1 MCGILF
7 DLVLI
12 CLTKGILLL
21 IHFTHCCHS
30 FLGIE
35 DVIMYIDAPS
45 PSSYEQR
52 QIAASC
58 FVVNISHDRLQVGLK
73 GCDRY
78 FIDELTYD
86 KVKARESSWYL
97 DEEGVITIILIKC
110 FRGQTWESVLRG
122 HDAAA
127 AADSTSSSQIEE
139 VDSNGDVIHAAISG
153 VVDPFTRQEMQRSL
167 MLERFQEEHPGFDF
181 RDATFNGEV
190 PDPRTFMGGVGYNH

>member
-1 MCGILF
+1 
-7 DLVLI
+7 
-12 CLTKGILLL
+12 
-21 IHFTHCCHS
+21 
-30 FLGIE
+30 
-35 DVIMYIDAPS
+35 MYIDAPS
-45 PSSYEQR
+45 SEQR
-52 QIAASC
+52 QINASC

-78 FIDELTYD
+78 FINELTYD

-122 HDAAA
+122 HDAE
-127 AADSTSSSQIEE
+127 SSASSKIE
-139 VDSNGDVIHAAISG
+139 VMDSNGDSTQDAVSG

-190 PDPRTFMGGVGYNH
+190 PDPRTFMGGVSYNH

>member
-1 MCGILF
+1 
-7 DLVLI
+7 
-12 CLTKGILLL
+12 
-21 IHFTHCCHS
+21 
-30 FLGIE
+30 
-35 DVIMYIDAPS
+35 MYIDAPS
-45 PSSYEQR
+45 SSSGQL
-52 QIAASC
+52 QVVASHII
-58 FVVNISHDRLQVGLK
+58 VNISHDRIQVGLR

-86 KVKARESSWYL
+86 KVKAKESSWYL
-97 DEEGVITIILIKC
+97 DDEGVITIILLKC

-127 AADSTSSSQIEE
+127 ADSTSSIGTSSGNEKNNHQSLNQ
-139 VDSNGDVIHAAISG
+139 DAMSG

-190 PDPRTFMGGVGYNH
+190 PDPRTFMGGVSYNH

>member
-1 MCGILF
+1 
-7 DLVLI
+7 
-12 CLTKGILLL
+12 
-21 IHFTHCCHS
+21 
-30 FLGIE
+30 
-35 DVIMYIDAPS
+35 MYIDAPS
-45 PSSYEQR
+45 FTFEQG

-73 GCDRY
+73 GCDRF

-122 HDAAA
+122 HYAAG
-127 AADSTSSSQIEE
+127 AADSTSSSKIEV
-139 VDSNGDVIHAAISG
+139 VDSKGDLIQDAVSG